1 MSHTIKNSAN
11 NIINLCNKYEKE
23 ALKTKKTQLLN
34 EVSSEISLIEKE
46 CMPDLHS
53 GIVPKEEKK
62 ELMKELKI
70 KNLPSLSEE
79 KQEKI
84 YKLNVYGK
92 ISNFFFHPL
101 TLLYKKIFP
110 NHAEK
115 LRTNLLF
122 SGVDILSM
130 SYISIMLFTSFLLL
144 FLGSAIGVILFYTYS
159 VWHGF
164 LLGIILSIISVTTFY
179 IYPPYATKKRRHE
192 LESEYPFII
201 NHLASLS
208 NTNISTED
216 MFRTILN
223 SKHYKSINTDAK
235 RIITF
240 IALFNYSL
248 PSALKKAASN
258 NPSPKIRE
266 LFYEL
271 AELIEENKNPK
282 RYLNAKA
289 KLEIDRYYITKTTP
303 MHRLKNLYYETF
315 KQMHFRWIYL
325 LSFAIGILLI
335 TLSIYY
341 YQSLNL
347 IAILSILIGN
357 TIAWSPLV
365 FDSYKLWLKN
375 RDLELQFF
383 YFARDL
389 NKTKNILKL
398 KRDYKSLDLHIK
410 KLINQFHIGIPIE
423 TALMTFSKE
432 IKNPL
437 IESTISA
444 AIEAKKH
451 GASIYEALDQIATA
465 KIIRNALRTE
475 KTN

>member
-1 MSHTIKNSAN
+1 
-11 NIINLCNKYEKE
+11 
-23 ALKTKKTQLLN
+23 
-34 EVSSEISLIEKE
+34 
-46 CMPDLHS
+46 
-53 GIVPKEEKK
+53 
-62 ELMKELKI
+62 
-70 KNLPSLSEE
+70 
-79 KQEKI
+79 
-84 YKLNVYGK
+84 
-92 ISNFFFHPL
+92 
-101 TLLYKKIFP
+101 
-110 NHAEK
+110 
-115 LRTNLLF
+115 
-122 SGVDILSM
+122 
-130 SYISIMLFTSFLLL
+130 
-144 FLGSAIGVILFYTYS
+144 
-159 VWHGF
+159 
-164 LLGIILSIISVTTFY
+164 
-179 IYPPYATKKRRHE
+179 
-192 LESEYPFII
+192 
-201 NHLASLS
+201 
-208 NTNISTED
+208 